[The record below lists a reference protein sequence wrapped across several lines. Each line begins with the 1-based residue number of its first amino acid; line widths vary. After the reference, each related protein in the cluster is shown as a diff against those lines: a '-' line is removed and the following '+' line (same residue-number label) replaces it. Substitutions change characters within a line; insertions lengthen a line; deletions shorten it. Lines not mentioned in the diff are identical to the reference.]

1 MLNILDSFARKTGS
15 KEKSASNSV
24 TVERIRMIR
33 KPRNKKK
40 YAGIEMSTQ
49 GKEEGARV
57 KSSWEANRGSRLMV
71 GLSGLE
77 DWSVCTR
84 REKKS
89 RPACGCLYI
98 PVASWFYLKI
108 HICNARNQTPAHNHV
123 RKGSTT
129 ELYSFLTLSQLPLT
143 TLQSTSQRYSCF
155 SNHGPAGVE
164 RGYQCCINIKKSR
177 DAKKVIP

>member
-1 MLNILDSFARKTGS
+1 
-15 KEKSASNSV
+15 
-24 TVERIRMIR
+24 
-33 KPRNKKK
+33 
-40 YAGIEMSTQ
+40 
-49 GKEEGARV
+49 
-57 KSSWEANRGSRLMV
+57 MV

-84 REKKS
+84 REKQS

-177 DAKKVIP
+177 DAKKVIPWMKKMARGPDPVSQSLGTHKSRVLGVVKSGGEPLI